1 MATRVL
7 QGHQERQQMGYDRPL
22 FMDDAS
28 GTHMTWKIV

>member
-7 QGHQERQQMGYDRPL
+7 QGHQERQQTGYDRPL
-22 FMDDAS
+22 FMDAS